1 MLEMAFKDTSE
12 GVYIQTRKEAD
23 LFNVAQLKAKSKTST
38 EVVRE
43 MLFADESA
51 LAAHSAYAE
60 DMKSLLEKFARITAD
75 QFSLKINS
83 EKTEFPYQPPKFQF
97 STSLLEEISTGTES
111 LVKCKTFKYLGS
123 TVSENAWLEDEL
135 SLTMGKASSAF
146 GNLRE
151 RL

>member
-1 MLEMAFKDTSE
+1 MQS
-12 GVYIQTRKEAD
+12 
-23 LFNVAQLKAKSKTST
+23 S
-38 EVVRE
+38 
-43 MLFADESA
+43 
-51 LAAHSAYAE
+51 
-60 DMKSLLEKFARITAD
+60 LEKFARTAD
-75 QFSLKINS
+75 QLSLKINS

-151 RL
+151 KL

>member
-38 EVVRE
+38 KVVRE

-60 DMKSLLEKFARITAD
+60 DMKSSLEKFARTAD